1 MRSWPRFP
9 RASAAPE
16 LRQPRAQL
24 GVLDWLVKAGVT
36 PSVLTQRTEGL
47 MRAEAEAVAGEGETR

>member
-1 MRSWPRFP
+1 
-9 RASAAPE
+9 
-16 LRQPRAQL
+16 
-24 GVLDWLVKAGVT
+24 VLDWLVKAGVT